1 MRAAMSA
8 ARDTPTVRA
17 RGTFLLEHQASGREQ
32 RRARAPRRDRARV
45 CAYDACVLAIGRAAG
60 RARRPGAASRARI
73 VRARVLRGDTWTAG
87 PQIHVGARAM
97 GCRAGRRRFYARE
110 A

>member
-1 MRAAMSA
+1 MRHECATLFA
-8 ARDTPTVRA
+8 
-17 RGTFLLEHQASGREQ
+17 EHFCWNTKRQGANDV
-32 RRARAPRRDRARV
+32 ARAPRRDRAGV